1 MDMGTIGDITG
12 EALRIGLMI
21 SAPMLIGSLLIGIFV
36 SIFQAVTQINEQT
49 LTFIPKILVIVA
61 ALAIGAPWMSDKMA
75 SFTKNLILNIPNY
88 VSGR

>member
-1 MDMGTIGDITG
+1 MDMGTVGDIVR
-12 EALRIGLMI
+12 EALRIGLLI
-21 SAPMLIGSLLIGIFV
+21 AAPMLIGSLLIGIMV

-75 SFTKNLILNIPNY
+75 NFTKNLILNIPQY

>member
-1 MDMGTIGDITG
+1 MDMGTIGDITR

-49 LTFIPKILVIVA
+49 LTFIPKIIVIVA

-75 SFTKNLILNIPNY
+75 SFTRNLILNIPQY

>member
-1 MDMGTIGDITG
+1 MEMGAISDITG
-12 EALRIGLMI
+12 EALRIGLLI
-21 SAPMLIGSLLIGIFV
+21 SAPMLIGSLLIGIIV

-75 SFTKNLILNIPNY
+75 SFTRTLILNIPQY